1 MLYVECTEIQNVGNN
16 MGSSLQVLKKAFQ
29 KKCKT
34 LQADLE
40 FVRGHWQAMFGY
52 RLEKASFL

>member
-1 MLYVECTEIQNVGNN
+1 MSKKNIRLQNTGNN
-16 MGSSLQVLKKAFQ
+16 MRSSLQALNKTFQ
-29 KKCKT
+29 NKCKS

>member
-1 MLYVECTEIQNVGNN
+1 MSKKHIRVQNTGNS
-16 MGSSLQVLKKAFQ
+16 MRSSLQGLKKTFQ
-29 KKCKT
+29 NKCKS

-52 RLEKASFL
+52 RLEKASYL